1 MKPRVL
7 AVIPAR
13 YDSRRFPGKPL
24 AVIKGRSLIEHIYR
38 EAEKTARID
47 QVVVATDSDDIAAAV
62 RDFGGEV
69 VMTSRKHHTGSDR
82 TSEVVEKLGG
92 SIIVSIQADLLGV
105 NRTDYDRVLKDM
117 LADRHIHY
125 ASLMKRV
132 ADDKELDDPNRVKV
146 ICDTDGDALWF
157 SRYPLPY
164 MQEETDKRL
173 GRFAYHYHIG
183 VYFYR
188 RAALERYHSWPRTA
202 LEKAESL
209 EQLRIL
215 EHHQKVRMYA
225 IKSRVWSIDAPED
238 LEQKG

>member
-24 AVIKGRSLIEHIYR
+24 ALIKGRPLIEHIYR

-47 QVVVATDSDDIAAAV
+47 RLVVATDSQDIATAV
-62 RDFGGEV
+62 KDFGGEV

-82 TSEVVEKLGG
+82 TSEVVAKLGG
-92 SIIVSIQADLLGV
+92 SIIISIQADHLGV
-105 NRTDYDRVLKDM
+105 TRNDYDRVLKAM
-117 LADRHIHY
+117 LADRHMQY

-132 ADDKELDDPNRVKV
+132 ADDTELDDPNRVKV
-146 ICDTDGDALWF
+146 ICDTNGDALWF

-164 MQEETDKRL
+164 LQGVTDTRL
-173 GRFAYHYHIG
+173 GRFMYFYHIG

-188 RAALERYHSWPRTA
+188 RAALERYHAWPRTA

-215 EHHQKVRMYA
+215 EHHQKIRMYA

-238 LEQKG
+238 LE